1 MRKVFAVSVL
11 LIAAGAAA
19 QTGYMRPLTGSVHDD
34 PDFNFVYSSDWNQ
47 HQIVNFVRNDHGNK
61 PLVVFWQA
69 GGVTRPVENPLLPHK
84 TDSSSSPCPW
94 ESRLGNNLNATLTYG
109 LSDHTTTAGVYLVS
123 QPRSTGSNASAS
135 TLEFKPEPQ
144 QQQAE
149 AIPFSLVSDI
159 NTDIKGEP
167 LRLQVVSQ
175 RVVNEGYIEY
185 FFVFLQGKPTN
196 FAMNLHYFSNSETG
210 KPVQQDLMKYFGDA
224 KVSVEPDAAQTFK
237 YDKLPLEKAVPN
249 FKLFSLIQS
258 TGAKTSVKIPAK
270 TVQVRRQLLFL
281 LDQDRHILASG
292 YVTMHV
298 PA

>member
-1 MRKVFAVSVL
+1 MRKVFALAVL

-19 QTGYMRPLTGSVHDD
+19 QTGYMRPLTGSINNS
-34 PDFNFVYSSDWNQ
+34 DFNFAYSSDWNH
-47 HQIVNFVRNDHGNK
+47 HQIVDFVRNDHTE

-69 GGVTRPVENPLLPHK
+69 GGVTRSPENPLGPHK

-135 TLEFKPEPQ
+135 TLDFKPEPQ

-149 AIPFSLVSDI
+149 TIPSSLVSDI
-159 NTDIKGEP
+159 DTDIKGEP
-167 LRLQVVSQ
+167 IRLQVVSQ
-175 RVVNEGYIEY
+175 RIEGYIEY
-185 FFVFLQGKPTN
+185 FFVFIQGKPTN
-196 FAMNLHYFSNSETG
+196 FAMNLHYFSQETG

-237 YDKLPLEKAVPN
+237 YDKLPLEKQVPN

-292 YVTMHV
+292 YVTLHV

>member
-1 MRKVFAVSVL
+1 MRKVFAISVL

-19 QTGYMRPLTGSVHDD
+19 QTGYMHPLTGSVHDD

-47 HQIVNFVRNDHGNK
+47 HQIVNFVRNDHTE

-69 GGVTRPVENPLLPHK
+69 GGVTRSPENPLLPHK
-84 TDSSSSPCPW
+84 KDWSSSPCPW

-144 QQQAE
+144 EQQAE
-149 AIPFSLVSDI
+149 TIPSSLVSDI

-167 LRLQVVSQ
+167 IRLQVVSQ
-175 RVVNEGYIEY
+175 RIEDYIEY
-185 FFVFLQGKPTN
+185 FFVFIQGKPTS
-196 FAMNLHYFSNSETG
+196 FAMNLHYFSQETG
-210 KPVQQDLMKYFGDA
+210 KPVQHDLMKYFGDA

-237 YDKLPLEKAVPN
+237 YDKLPLEKQVPN

-258 TGAKTSVKIPAK
+258 TGAKTLVKIPAK

-281 LDQDRHILASG
+281 LDQNRHILASG
-292 YVTMHV
+292 YVTLHV